1 MRRALVLTTESARHP
16 FRVNLPQPQ
25 LVRDRE
31 RATALLFSAVK
42 TWFACFAA
50 TIIFLS

>member
-16 FRVNLPQPQ
+16 FRVRLPQPK
-25 LVRDRE
+25 RE
-31 RATALLFSAVK
+31 IVPENNVSLLISVMK